1 VRRFQNLID
10 NSNSLV
16 CPSRRHFLT
25 GLLATSTAATI
36 AKPSQFSFLFD
47 QSNAAKLRA
56 KLASDPL
63 RPQFHLLPA
72 ANWMNDPN
80 GPIFWN
86 GNYHM
91 FFQYNPNAAVWG
103 DMHWAHAVSPDMIR
117 WKHLPVALAPTK
129 GGDDQDGCFTGSAAE
144 DNGTATI
151 IYTGVKSTTSELA
164 TLRDGTHN
172 FREVQCLATSTDP
185 QLRTWKKLAAPILTA
200 PQEPQLAGFR
210 DPFSGKKE
218 PSGISV
224 SAPASAKRAAAFCST
239 VRMICVTGN
248 L

>member
-1 VRRFQNLID
+1 MSWI
-10 NSNSLV
+10 
-16 CPSRRHFLT
+16 SRRAFLWQT
-25 GLLATSTAATI
+25 GCATAATLLSRP
-36 AKPSQFSFLFD
+36 AEVL
-47 QSNAAKLRA
+47 AARGTNPQA
-56 KLASDPL
+56 RLASDPL

-103 DMHWAHAVSPDMIR
+103 DMHGAHAVSPDMIR

-129 GGDDQDGCFTGSAAE
+129 GSDDQDGCFTGSAA
-144 DNGTATI
+144 DNDGTATI
-151 IYTGVKSTTSELA
+151 IYTGVKSTTPELA

-185 QLRTWKKLAAPILTA
+185 QLRTWKKLA
-200 PQEPQLAGFR
+200 
-210 DPFSGKKE
+210 
-218 PSGISV
+218 
-224 SAPASAKRAAAFCST
+224 
-239 VRMICVTGN
+239 
-248 L
+248 